1 MSMHYGRKEL
11 ERVLRLGAPLVM
23 LDFLDVDKEAGRASG
38 VKVSSI
44 GESHFAGHFPGQP
57 VLPGVLQTAGM
68 VQASQVLFNEMFPG
82 EDDIVLLGLK
92 RVKFRSPVMP
102 GMMLSVECEL
112 KGENEDG
119 TVEFM
124 VKNTCDD
131 GKLASSGSVILGRRA
146 SWHEP
151 YDTTGSNPV
160 SESVASA
167 GSFLDSAAIMN
178 ILPHRYPFLFLDR
191 SYGLDNPAHVV
202 GFKNVEKIQEFE
214 GRIVALEASGRIS
227 LLNRETGI
235 TESYLRSDAADIQE
249 LAKGT
254 LGLFTN
260 EGALTVV
267 DTLLR
272 PLWHFNFT
280 NNLTYNVYSLS
291 FVKTCNIEQLNSL
304 CHLKCNVCFLL
315 WV

>member
-146 SWHEP
+146 GWHEP

-178 ILPHRYPFLFLDR
+178 ILLHRYPFLFLDR

-202 GFKNVEKIQEFE
+202 GFKNVAGSEMFVAATEHAEFM
-214 GRIVALEASGRIS
+214 GYLQIEAGAQLGCAA
-227 LLNRETGI
+227 LLNQPAMQGKLGFFMSIDEAVFHRPV
-235 TESYLRSDAADIQE
+235 
-249 LAKGT
+249 LAGSRIWMVVSCEQKGT
-254 LGLFTN
+254 FGIATGKFYVGSELVTEAQIKFAIVDKTN
-260 EGALTVV
+260 
-267 DTLLR
+267 
-272 PLWHFNFT
+272 
-280 NNLTYNVYSLS
+280 
-291 FVKTCNIEQLNSL
+291 
-304 CHLKCNVCFLL
+304 
-315 WV
+315 